1 MLAHLEGLIAAPF
14 TAMKADGG
22 VSLEVIEKQVEFLLR
37 NDVMGAF
44 VCGVTGECMSLT
56 TPERLDITRR
66 WVEVAPEGFKVIVHV
81 GHTSLEVSKVLAA
94 HAQEAGAWGIGAMA
108 PPFFR
113 PASLKDLVASCRV
126 VVSSAPEL
134 PFYYYHIPSMTGM
147 NFTMV
152 DFLRAAGNE
161 IPNLV
166 GIKYTG
172 EDLMDYGL
180 CRQLEGGRFDMLFGR
195 DELLICALA
204 LGARGAVG
212 STYNFAAPLY
222 SRLMEVF
229 AAGDLETARNLQ
241 LKSMELIDLLKRSE
255 GSFLACGKAVMTML
269 GVDCGPTR
277 LPLENLT
284 VAQAK
289 NLHAQLEHIGFFEYC
304 SR

>member
-1 MLAHLEGLIAAPF
+1 MAAF
-14 TAMKADGG
+14 
-22 VSLEVIEKQVEFLLR
+22 
-37 NDVMGAF
+37 
-44 VCGVTGECMSLT
+44 
-56 TPERLDITRR
+56 
-66 WVEVAPEGFKVIVHV
+66 
-81 GHTSLEVSKVLAA
+81 
-94 HAQEAGAWGIGAMA
+94 
-108 PPFFR
+108 
-113 PASLKDLVASCRV
+113 CRV
-126 VVSSAPEL
+126 VASSAPEL

-152 DFLRAAGNE
+152 DFLLAAGNK

-204 LGARGAVG
+204 LGTRGAVG

-284 VAQAK
+284 VEQVK